1 MIVGLNQRARE
12 EGLEQGIEQ
21 GIERGVRQGRA
32 EGVRQGRAEGVRA
45 VLERLLRRRF
55 GTLPPRVGARLGG
68 AAEAELEAWAD
79 NVLDAATLDDVFEPR
94 RG

>member
-21 GIERGVRQGRA
+21 GIER
-32 EGVRQGRAEGVRA
+32 GVRQGRAEGVRA